1 MELLTFITFRTPT
14 LPIRVRGSPESPES
28 RKSYRKILFFQHTDF
43 FYIIFRIL
51 AAGNQKTNGYLTK
64 KYILVC

>member
-1 MELLTFITFRTPT
+1 MELLTFITFRSTT
-14 LPIRVRGSPESPES
+14 LPIRVRGSPESPEN

-51 AAGNQKTNGYLTK
+51 AAGKLKTTD
-64 KYILVC
+64 V